1 MSDPPAS
8 DPGSV
13 TVTHLDPAWTVNL
26 QTFVA
31 QLAVRVAAC
40 EARLTALQA
49 AEDAWAA
56 ETAAANAIR
65 SGGLAPPGARQDSAD
80 SIIVHD
86 MPPTAPR

>member
-13 TVTHLDPAWTVNL
+13 TVTRLDFAAPVWLVNL

-40 EARLTALQA
+40 EARLTARQA
-49 AEDAWAA
+49 ADDAWAA

-65 SGGLAPPGARQDSAD
+65 TGSLAPANDRQDSAQ
-80 SIIVHD
+80 
-86 MPPTAPR
+86 PAPNAPR

>member
-1 MSDPPAS
+1 MSD
-8 DPGSV
+8 DIIL
-13 TVTHLDPAWTVNL
+13 TNL
-26 QTFVA
+26 QTFTA
-31 QLAVRVAAC
+31 HLAVRLAAV

-56 ETAAANAIR
+56 EVAAANAIR
-65 SGGLAPPGARQDSAD
+65 SGGLAPASDRQDSAD